1 MDKHWLG
8 VYLVYLDRGV
18 VRVLLLRIGLI
29 ALIELLELAHFVQFE
44 VVVVFALLRLS
55 TVLVLHVAWVQTL
68 LLCLELDSVVLICL
82 LLLFPEK

>member
-44 VVVVFALLRLS
+44 VVVVFPLLRLS